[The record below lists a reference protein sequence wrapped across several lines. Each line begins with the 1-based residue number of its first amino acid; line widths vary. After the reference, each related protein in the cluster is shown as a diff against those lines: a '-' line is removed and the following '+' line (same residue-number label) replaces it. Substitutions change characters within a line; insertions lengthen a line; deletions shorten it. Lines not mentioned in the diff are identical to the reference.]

1 MGDLSDTL
9 HNILHD
15 RFGFESFRPG
25 QEQTLQNTLQGRPTL
40 AILPT
45 GSGKSLLYQ
54 VPAYLTTGLIV
65 VVSPLISLMEDQ
77 VDRIRQ
83 QGDFKVAMLNSRL
96 DYRQQRKIL
105 SSLQS
110 YRFLF
115 LSPETLV
122 KKRVLSTLRR
132 TSLSLFVIDEAH
144 CVSQWG
150 PNFRPEYLLI
160 KQVLQ
165 TLTPSRVLML
175 TATATPR
182 VAKDIIDK
190 LGLEQDQVTV
200 IRRTVDRDNIF
211 LAVKKL
217 PNEAE
222 KQKYL
227 FKMVAKLGSGGVIYF
242 SSKKVA
248 GEVAE
253 QLSGQCQLRVG
264 IYHAGISNLQRYQ
277 VQQQFMNNE
286 IDVICATSAFGMG
299 INKNDIRYVIHYHVP
314 GSIESYVQQF
324 GRAGRDGRPALALL
338 LYCPGDE
345 QIQATLGQIQLPGH
359 DVLAAVQDHQLPV
372 KVFGDQQELLQF
384 YLLHHYPIDQIE
396 RILKQQNCLIQ
407 RRLFDM
413 LDYLHSDHCFRQ
425 IINHYFDGQP
435 GTKPTPCCSNDQP
448 DWQIWD
454 LHLPPV
460 QHHDQHHEVDSWQQ
474 VIDRLFKSF

>member
-1 MGDLSDTL
+1 MGDLSETL

-15 RFGFESFRPG
+15 KFGFESFRPG
-25 QEQTLQNTLQGRPTL
+25 QEETLQSTLQGRPTL

-54 VPAYLTTGLIV
+54 VPAYMTTGLIV

-96 DYRQQRKIL
+96 DYRQQRSIL
-105 SSLQS
+105 NSLQS
-110 YRFLF
+110 FRFLF

-122 KKRVLSTLRR
+122 KKRVLATLQH

-144 CVSQWG
+144 CISQWG

-165 TLTPSRVLML
+165 TLAPNRILML
-175 TATATPR
+175 TATATQR
-182 VAKDIIDK
+182 VANDIIDK
-190 LGLEQDQVTV
+190 LGLRQDRVSV
-200 IRRTVDRDNIF
+200 IRKTVNRNNIF

-217 PNEAE
+217 PDETG

-227 FKMVAKLGSGGVIYF
+227 FKMVARLGSGGVIYF

-248 GEVAE
+248 GEVAT
-253 QLSGQCQLRVG
+253 QLSGRCHLRVG

-277 VQQQFMNNE
+277 VQQQFMHNE

-299 INKNDIRYVIHYHVP
+299 INKNDIRYVIHYHLP
-314 GSIESYVQQF
+314 GSIESYVQEF

-345 QIQATLGQIQLPGH
+345 QIQATLGQIKLPGH
-359 DVLAAVQDHQLPV
+359 DVLAAVQDHQLPA
-372 KVFGDQQELLQF
+372 KVLGEQQELLQF
-384 YLLHHYPIDQIE
+384 YLLHHYSVDQIE
-396 RILKQQNCLIQ
+396 RILKEQNRLSK

-448 DWQIWD
+448 DWEIQD

-460 QHHDQHHEVDSWQQ
+460 QRHNSQHDVNSWQQ
-474 VIDRLFKSF
+474 VIDRLFK